1 MNLLDRYIF
10 KSVLFSCAAAVG
22 LFAFVLTLV
31 NVLRDLLTYILAGRI
46 ALPMALELILLT
58 IASVATYALP
68 MGILT
73 GVLLTLGRLSADS
86 EITAMRANGISLPR
100 LARPIIT
107 LAVLGGL
114 VGLYVNFESMP
125 AAKIKYER
133 ELAQAV
139 RTDPIRFIQP
149 KTFVRDFRGVVVYV
163 SDIEGP
169 EIRDIWL
176 WVLDDQGRAARVVRA
191 QSGHLDYDNEANEL
205 VVTLQRA
212 QVERRDEKNPED
224 FSQPLLVASSG
235 LSRPIRLSL
244 DQMFSRSG
252 VRQKLPW
259 MTYGELRAEQ
269 ARLAA
274 QTVPPGDEQ
283 RKQHARDQM
292 KVTLTIQEKFNTAL
306 AVLSFALLAI
316 PLGIKVSRR
325 ETSANLVV
333 AVLLALGYY
342 FLTTAVSW
350 IDRHPEYR
358 PDLLLWL
365 PNAIFLSLGVWLF
378 SRIEKR

>member
-1 MNLLDRYIF
+1 
-10 KSVLFSCAAAVG
+10 VLFACAAAVG
-22 LFAFVLTLV
+22 LFAFVLTLG
-31 NVLRDLLTYILAGRI
+31 NVIRDLLPYILSGRI
-46 ALPMALELILLT
+46 ALPMAFELVLLT

-68 MGILT
+68 IGILT

-86 EITAMRANGISLPR
+86 EITAMRASGISLPR
-100 LARPIIT
+100 LARPILI

-114 VGLYVNFESMP
+114 FGLYVNFRLMP
-125 AAKIKYER
+125 SAKIKYER

-163 SDIEGP
+163 SEIQGP
-169 EIRDIWL
+169 EMRDIWL
-176 WVLDDQGRAARVVRA
+176 WMLDDQGRATELIRA
-191 QSGHLDYDNEANEL
+191 QSGHVDYDNEANDL
-205 VVTLQRA
+205 VVSLQKA
-212 QVERRDEKNPED
+212 QIEHRDDKNPED
-224 FSQPLLVASSG
+224 FSEPVLVGSTAQT
-235 LSRPIRLSL
+235 RPVRLSL
-244 DQMFSRSG
+244 DQMFSRSS

-274 QTVPPGDEQ
+274 QTVPAAEQ
-283 RKQHARDQM
+283 KQHARDEM

-325 ETSANLVV
+325 ETSANLGV

-358 PDLLLWL
+358 PDLLMWL
-365 PNAIFLSLGVWLF
+365 PNAIFLTLGLRLF

>member
-10 KSVLFSCAAAVG
+10 KSVLFACAAAVG
-22 LFAFVLTLV
+22 LFAFVLTLG
-31 NVLRDLLTYILAGRI
+31 NVIRDLLPYILSGRI
-46 ALPMALELILLT
+46 ALPMAFELVLLT

-68 MGILT
+68 IGILT

-86 EITAMRANGISLPR
+86 EITAMRASGISLPR
-100 LARPIIT
+100 LARPILI

-114 VGLYVNFESMP
+114 FGLYVNFRLMP
-125 AAKIKYER
+125 SAKIKYER

-163 SDIEGP
+163 SEIQGP
-169 EIRDIWL
+169 EMRDIWL
-176 WVLDDQGRAARVVRA
+176 WMLDDQGRATELIRA
-191 QSGHLDYDNEANEL
+191 QSGHVDYDNEANDL
-205 VVTLQRA
+205 VVSLQKA
-212 QVERRDEKNPED
+212 QIEHRDDKNPED
-224 FSQPLLVASSG
+224 FSEPVLVGSTAQT
-235 LSRPIRLSL
+235 RPVRLSL
-244 DQMFSRSG
+244 DQMFSRSS

-274 QTVPPGDEQ
+274 QTVPAAEQ
-283 RKQHARDQM
+283 KQHARDEM

-325 ETSANLVV
+325 ETSANLGV

-358 PDLLLWL
+358 PDLLMWL
-365 PNAIFLSLGVWLF
+365 PNAIFLTLGLRLF

>member
-1 MNLLDRYIF
+1 MNLLDRYLF
-10 KSVLFSCAAAVG
+10 KSVLFSCSAAVG

-31 NVLRDLLTYILAGRI
+31 NVLRDLLNYILAGRI
-46 ALPMALELILLT
+46 ALFMALKLVLLT

-100 LARPIIT
+100 LARPIIL

-114 VGLYVNFESMP
+114 FGLYVNFQTMP
-125 AAKIKYER
+125 LAKITYER

-139 RTDPIRFIQP
+139 RTDPIRFLQP

-163 SDIEGP
+163 GEIEGP

-176 WVLDDQGRAARVVRA
+176 WMLDEQSRAKQLIRA
-191 QSGHLDYDNEANEL
+191 QSGHLDYDSEANEL
-205 VVTLQRA
+205 VVSLQRA
-212 QVERRDEKNPED
+212 QMEYRDDKNPED
-224 FSQPLLVASSG
+224 FSEPPVVGTSG
-235 LSRPIRLSL
+235 LARPIRLSL
-244 DQMFSRSG
+244 DQMFSRTG

-274 QTVPPGDEQ
+274 QTVPAAEE
-283 RKQHARDQM
+283 KQHARDQM

-342 FLTTAVSW
+342 FLTTTVSW
-350 IDRHPEYR
+350 VDRHPEYR
-358 PDLLLWL
+358 PDLLMWL
-365 PNAIFLSLGVWLF
+365 PNAIFLALGLWLF

>member
-1 MNLLDRYIF
+1 
-10 KSVLFSCAAAVG
+10 
-22 LFAFVLTLV
+22 
-31 NVLRDLLTYILAGRI
+31 
-46 ALPMALELILLT
+46 
-58 IASVATYALP
+58 
-68 MGILT
+68 
-73 GVLLTLGRLSADS
+73 
-86 EITAMRANGISLPR
+86 
-100 LARPIIT
+100 
-107 LAVLGGL
+107 
-114 VGLYVNFESMP
+114 
-125 AAKIKYER
+125 
-133 ELAQAV
+133 
-139 RTDPIRFIQP
+139 
-149 KTFVRDFRGVVVYV
+149 
-163 SDIEGP
+163 
-169 EIRDIWL
+169 
-176 WVLDDQGRAARVVRA
+176 
-191 QSGHLDYDNEANEL
+191 
-205 VVTLQRA
+205 
-212 QVERRDEKNPED
+212 
-224 FSQPLLVASSG
+224 
-235 LSRPIRLSL
+235 
-244 DQMFSRSG
+244 MFSRSG

>member
-1 MNLLDRYIF
+1 MNLLDRYLF

-22 LFAFVLTLV
+22 LFAFVLTLG
-31 NVLRDLLTYILAGRI
+31 NVIRDLLNYMLAGRI
-46 ALPMALELILLT
+46 APAMALELVLLT
-58 IASVATYALP
+58 VASVATYALP
-68 MGILT
+68 IGILT

-86 EITAMRANGISLPR
+86 EITAMRASGISLPR
-100 LARPIIT
+100 LARPILL
-107 LAVLGGL
+107 LALLGGL
-114 VGLYVNFESMP
+114 FALYVNFELMP
-125 AAKIKYER
+125 KAKIKYER
-133 ELAQAV
+133 QLALAV
-139 RTDPIRFIQP
+139 QTDPIRFLQP

-163 SDIEGP
+163 SEIQGP

-176 WVLDDQGRAARVVRA
+176 WVLDDQGRAVQLIRA
-191 QSGHLDYDNEANEL
+191 QSGHLDYDSEANDL
-205 VVTLQRA
+205 VVSLQKA
-212 QVERRDEKNPED
+212 QVEYRDGKDPED
-224 FSQPLLVASSG
+224 FTEPLLVGSSG

-244 DQMFSRSG
+244 DRMFSRSG

-259 MTYGELRAEQ
+259 MTYAELRAEQ

-274 QTVPPGDEQ
+274 QEVPAAAAQ
-283 RKQHARDQM
+283 QHARDQM

-325 ETSANLVV
+325 ETSANLGV
-333 AVLLALGYY
+333 AILLALGYY
-342 FLTTAVSW
+342 FLTTTVSW

-358 PDLLLWL
+358 PDLLMWL
-365 PNAIFLSLGVWLF
+365 PNAIFLVLGLRLF

>member
-1 MNLLDRYIF
+1 
-10 KSVLFSCAAAVG
+10 
-22 LFAFVLTLV
+22 
-31 NVLRDLLTYILAGRI
+31 
-46 ALPMALELILLT
+46 
-58 IASVATYALP
+58 
-68 MGILT
+68 
-73 GVLLTLGRLSADS
+73 
-86 EITAMRANGISLPR
+86 
-100 LARPIIT
+100 
-107 LAVLGGL
+107 
-114 VGLYVNFESMP
+114 
-125 AAKIKYER
+125 
-133 ELAQAV
+133 
-139 RTDPIRFIQP
+139 
-149 KTFVRDFRGVVVYV
+149 
-163 SDIEGP
+163 
-169 EIRDIWL
+169 
-176 WVLDDQGRAARVVRA
+176 
-191 QSGHLDYDNEANEL
+191 
-205 VVTLQRA
+205 
-212 QVERRDEKNPED
+212 
-224 FSQPLLVASSG
+224 
-235 LSRPIRLSL
+235 
-244 DQMFSRSG
+244 MFSRSG

-259 MTYGELRAEQ
+259 MTYAELRAEQ

-274 QTVPPGDEQ
+274 QEVPAAAAQ
-283 RKQHARDQM
+283 QHARDQM

>member
-10 KSVLFSCAAAVG
+10 KSVLFACAAAVG
-22 LFAFVLTLV
+22 LFAFVLTLG
-31 NVLRDLLTYILAGRI
+31 NVIRDLLPYILSGRI
-46 ALPMALELILLT
+46 ALPMAFELVLLT

-68 MGILT
+68 IGILT

-86 EITAMRANGISLPR
+86 EITAMRASGISLPR
-100 LARPIIT
+100 LARPILI

-114 VGLYVNFESMP
+114 FGLYVNFRLMP
-125 AAKIKYER
+125 SAKIKYER

-163 SDIEGP
+163 SEIQGP
-169 EIRDIWL
+169 EMRDIWL
-176 WVLDDQGRAARVVRA
+176 WMLDDQGRATELIRA
-191 QSGHLDYDNEANEL
+191 QSGHVDYDSEANDL
-205 VVTLQRA
+205 VVSLQKA
-212 QVERRDEKNPED
+212 QIEHRDDKNPED
-224 FSQPLLVASSG
+224 FSEPVLVGSTAQT
-235 LSRPIRLSL
+235 RPVRLSL
-244 DQMFSRSG
+244 DQMFSRSS

-274 QTVPPGDEQ
+274 QTVPAAEQ
-283 RKQHARDQM
+283 KQHARDEM

-325 ETSANLVV
+325 ETSANLGV

-358 PDLLLWL
+358 PDLLMWL
-365 PNAIFLSLGVWLF
+365 PNAIFLTLGLRLF

>member
-22 LFAFVLTLV
+22 LFAFVLTLG
-31 NVLRDLLTYILAGRI
+31 NVIRDLLNYMLAGRI
-46 ALPMALELILLT
+46 APAMALELVLLT
-58 IASVATYALP
+58 VASVATYALP
-68 MGILT
+68 IGILT

-86 EITAMRANGISLPR
+86 EITAMRASGISLPR
-100 LARPIIT
+100 LARPIVI

-114 VGLYVNFESMP
+114 FGLYVNFELMP
-125 AAKIKYER
+125 KAKIKYER
-133 ELAQAV
+133 ELALAV
-139 RTDPIRFIQP
+139 QTDPIRFIQP

-163 SDIEGP
+163 SEIQGP
-169 EIRDIWL
+169 DIRDIWL
-176 WVLDDQGRAARVVRA
+176 WVLDEQGRAVQLIRA
-191 QSGHLDYDNEANEL
+191 QSGHLAYDSEANDL

-212 QVERRDEKNPED
+212 QVEYRNEKNPED
-224 FSQPLLVASSG
+224 FSEPSLVGSSG

-244 DQMFSRSG
+244 DRMFSRSG

-259 MTYGELRAEQ
+259 MTYAELRAEQ

-274 QTVPPGDEQ
+274 QTVPRAAEA
-283 RKQHARDQM
+283 QHARDQM

-325 ETSANLVV
+325 ETSANLGV
-333 AVLLALGYY
+333 AILLALGYY

-350 IDRHPEYR
+350 IDRHPEYH
-358 PDLLLWL
+358 PDLLMWL
-365 PNAIFLSLGVWLF
+365 PNAIFLALGLRLF